1 MPVPTMRCMGT
12 NSPMRRT
19 PLFPV
24 GSRQGNVLCMAAA
37 PLPERGGGVLKKESS
52 IALCAVKSG
61 LPPGTCLRYRGS
73 WGYMPLMYFEV
84 RADLFIAK
92 QTFTNMLAYPALA
105 MGGVQEATKEHSL
118 EMLSGEE
125 LKHPC
130 ILLREE
136 QTHCSEQVCRYIHHY
151 KVLLPWCWVLFNFF
165 FLAFLAFSASFSHIS
180 YS

>member
-1 MPVPTMRCMGT
+1 MRWAGT
-12 NSPMRRT
+12 NSPVKRT

-24 GSRQGNVLCMAAA
+24 GSHQGHVLGMAAA
-37 PLPERGGGVLKKESS
+37 PLPECGGGALKKESS
-52 IALCAVKSG
+52 IALCAAKSG
-61 LPPGTCLRYRGS
+61 LPPGMCLRYRGS

-92 QTFTNMLAYPALA
+92 QTFTDMLAYPALA
-105 MGGVQEATKEHSL
+105 VGGVQEATKERSL
-118 EMLSGEE
+118 ETLSGEE

-151 KVLLPWCWVLFNFF
+151 KELLLRCWVLFSFF
-165 FLAFLAFSASFSHIS
+165 VLALLAFSPPFTHVP